1 MRRIYIE
8 KITREEA
15 IGNIDFPMHEF
26 IPREIFKGRYYKEIV
41 FYAGIEEIIPG
52 VGELWIIFKKPA
64 TEYPGAWIAIKRLM
78 DGVFKT
84 EKYHRL
90 QSHVIKGSVS
100 VGFNLHLGMEIEGVM
115 RNYAYGKDY
124 IIMQFLPFDNF

>member
-1 MRRIYIE
+1 MRRVE
-8 KITREEA
+8 VLTITREEA
-15 IGNIDFPMHEF
+15 IDNVDFPMYEF
-26 IPREIFKGRYYKEIV
+26 IPREIFKGTFDEDVI

-52 VGELWIIFKKPA
+52 VGEIWIIFKKPA
-64 TEYPGAWIAIKRLM
+64 EEYPGAWIAIKRLM
-78 DGVFKT
+78 DDVFKT

-115 RNYAYGKDY
+115 HNFAYGEDY
-124 IIMQFLPFDNF
+124 IIMARVK